1 MSKICVKSRRTNS
14 LLFIPVHLIESVYVD
29 DNGHTNILRTGKERI
44 RVYESLERVQ
54 EMIQQ
59 AYGHVPQ
66 QPVVQQQVVQQRT
79 SVVVQQPYRPQSRSN
94 KVVDTALGVGL
105 GVVGAELVGE
115 AIDAIFDIDFF

>member
-14 LLFIPVHLIESVYVD
+14 LLFIPAHLIESVYVD
-29 DNGHTNILRTGKERI
+29 DNGHTNILRTGKERV

-66 QPVVQQQVVQQRT
+66 KPVVKQQVVHQST
-79 SVVVQQPYRPQSRSN
+79 NVVVQQPYRPQSRSN
-94 KVVDTALGVGL
+94 KIVDTAIGVGL

>member
-14 LLFIPVHLIESVYVD
+14 LLFIPAHLIESVYVD
-29 DNGHTNILRTGKERI
+29 DNGHTNILRTGKERV

-59 AYGHVPQ
+59 AYGHAPQ
-66 QPVVQQQVVQQRT
+66 KPVVQQQVVQQRT
-79 SVVVQQPYRPQSRSN
+79 NVVVQQPYRPQSRSN

-115 AIDAIFDIDFF
+115 AIDSILGLDIF